1 MGSSTS
7 KPRKGHKKPQH
18 LPKVGSPA
26 NERWEHDE
34 RQRQVFGQSRV
45 TAAIIGVILVLA
57 LIGLIFVTL

>member
-26 NERWEHDE
+26 NDRWENDM

-45 TAAIIGVILVLA
+45 TAAILGVILVLA
-57 LIGLIFVTL
+57 LIGVLVITL

>member
-26 NERWEHDE
+26 NDRWENDM

-45 TAAIIGVILVLA
+45 TAVVIGLILVLA
-57 LIGLIFVTL
+57 LIGVLFITL

>member
-7 KPRKGHKKPQH
+7 KPRTGHKKPQH

-26 NERWEHDE
+26 NDRWENDIQH
-34 RQRQVFGQSRV
+34 RQVFGQSRV

-57 LIGLIFVTL
+57 LIGVLFITL

>member
-26 NERWEHDE
+26 NDRWKNDM

-45 TAAIIGVILVLA
+45 TAAIIGVILVLE
-57 LIGLIFVTL
+57 LIGVLFITL

>member
-26 NERWEHDE
+26 NDRWENDM

-45 TAAIIGVILVLA
+45 TAAIIGVTLVLA
-57 LIGLIFVTL
+57 LIGVLVITL

>member
-1 MGSSTS
+1 MCI
-7 KPRKGHKKPQH
+7 RDR
-18 LPKVGSPA
+18 PKVGSPA

-34 RQRQVFGQSRV
+34 RQQQVFGQSRV

>member
-18 LPKVGSPA
+18 LPKVGSAA
-26 NERWEHDE
+26 NDRWENDM

-45 TAAIIGVILVLA
+45 TAVVIGVILILA
-57 LIGLIFVTL
+57 LIGVLVITL